1 MECFSRSEITLTH
14 LPGRV
19 IQKAVGPDSFST
31 SNKMVVGFAYYSSE
45 SGPMEPHHH
54 AEETVYVIN
63 ASDGWVEYGEEKAA
77 LNHRIQ
83 LKGGIVLHIP
93 ENEWHAFRYGEEGF
107 VDILFIYGQSDN
119 IRPEESPGSSMPAR

>member
-1 MECFSRSEITLTH
+1 MECFSRSDIGITH

-31 SNKMVVGFAYYSSE
+31 STKMVFGFAYYSSE

-54 AEETVYVIN
+54 AEETVYIIS
-63 ASDGWVEYGEEKAA
+63 ASDGWVEYGEEQAA
-77 LNHRIQ
+77 LNQRIQ
-83 LKGGIVLHIP
+83 IKGGMILHIP

-119 IRPEESPGSSMPAR
+119 IRPEESSGSSIPAR

>member
-1 MECFSRSEITLTH
+1 MECFLRSDIGLTH

-31 SNKMVVGFAYYSSE
+31 STKMVVGFAYYSSG

-54 AEETVYVIN
+54 AEETVYIIN

-77 LNHRIQ
+77 MNHRIH
-83 LKGGIVLHIP
+83 LKVDMVLHIP
-93 ENEWHAFRYGEEGF
+93 ENEWHAFRYGEKGY
-107 VDILFIYGQSDN
+107 VHILFIYGQSDN
-119 IRPEESPGSSMPAR
+119 IRPEESPGSSIPAR